1 MDAYLLYKLASCA
14 TARNFYR
21 QKQAQQ
27 ASKPFGEVIT
37 HEAKAAVL
45 NWFNAGAALHS
56 LAYTVIKHDK
66 FSTYIDRLPRTP
78 NGYNLSKLLF
88 TAHISSMAIRE
99 LALQVWL
106 LAKKGVVVD
115 EIHLY
120 YIDQKYVL
128 HGAINYD
135 KLIINH
141 NVTHSVISKMHKI
154 DSILQLIAMR
164 DEPSC
169 ERGSQ
174 CLSLQRCPYAHI
186 CFQDVE
192 DYSVLNVAYMS
203 SDIKYNLLNS
213 GITKTTD
220 IPQNMLTH
228 YQQIQT
234 ECDRTQTPHIE
245 RAKIQNFLKQIHF
258 PIYFLDFEA
267 INYAVPTFERQR
279 AFEPLPFLFSLHIL
293 SAPNAAFTHHEYLAA
308 PSEDPRRMI
317 AERLCELIGES
328 GSVAAYGAAFE
339 RMVLRNFAEL
349 FADLKPKLELII
361 ANMIDMMPLFE
372 HRYFYDPKMRGSH
385 SLKSVAPALD
395 PLAKYDMAV
404 KNGMDAINSYL
415 TLSDAPKAEY
425 AQTESALKEYCRQ
438 DTRSLA
444 LIYQRLTQMVI
455 D

>member
-14 TARNFYR
+14 AARNFYR

-27 ASKPFGEVIT
+27 PAKPFGDVIT

-45 NWFNAGAALHS
+45 NWFNAGAPLHS
-56 LAYTVIKHDK
+56 LAYTVIKHGEI
-66 FSTYIDRLPRTP
+66 STYIDRLMRTP
-78 NGYNLSKLLF
+78 TGYNLSKLLF
-88 TAHISSMAIRE
+88 TAHISAMAIKE
-99 LALQVWL
+99 LSLQVWL
-106 LAKKGVVVD
+106 LAKKDIIVD

-120 YIDQKYVL
+120 YINPKYVL
-128 HGAINYD
+128 YGTINYD
-135 KLIINH
+135 ELIINR

-154 DSILQLIAMR
+154 DGILRLIAVN
-164 DEPSC
+164 DEPPS

-174 CLSLQRCPYAHI
+174 CLSLQRCQYAHI
-186 CFQDVE
+186 CFQNVE

-203 SDIKYNLLNS
+203 SDTKYNLLGS

-220 IPQNMLTH
+220 IPQNLLTP
-228 YQQIQT
+228 YQQIQI

-245 RAKIQNFLKQIHF
+245 REKIQHFLKQMKF

-293 SAPNAAFTHHEYLAA
+293 SAPNAALTHHEYLSA
-308 PSEDPRRMI
+308 PSEDPRRAI
-317 AERLCELIGES
+317 ADRLCELIGED
-328 GSVAAYGAAFE
+328 GSVVAYGAAFE
-339 RMVLRNFAEL
+339 RMVLRSFAEL

-361 ANMIDMMPLFE
+361 ANMTDMMTVFE
-372 HRYFYDPKMRGSH
+372 HRWFYDPKMRGSH

-395 PLAKYDMAV
+395 PSAKYDMAV

-415 TLSDAPKAEY
+415 ALSDAPKAERE
-425 AQTESALKEYCRQ
+425 QTESALKEYCRQ